1 MRSSR
6 PLHGRPY
13 SWFHC
18 WPLSR
23 SPSGPG
29 RALECRVGGGSIAR
43 VYDTG
48 QDHDHHEPRL
58 HKSHRKGGDL
68 EDREPRVVRALLETR
83 GRHPNWGA
91 KKLPAYL
98 ASKHPSWTLPAK
110 STAHDIL
117 RRNNLVPRR
126 RTRRRPGHPGRP
138 LTGFTEP
145 NRIWTADF
153 KGQFKTRDGVYCY
166 PLTIQD
172 GYSRFLLACQG
183 LPGTRFEATKR
194 VLTGV
199 FRT

>member
-1 MRSSR
+1 MPWNEVLLMDERTRFVADVRSGVHSISELCRRHGISR
-6 PLHGRPY
+6 KTGYKWIRRYLEEGPAGLAE
-13 SWFHC
+13 
-18 WPLSR
+18 R
-23 SPSGPG
+23 SH
-29 RALECRVGGGSIAR
+29 RTDAAR
-43 VYDTG
+43 VVT
-48 QDHDHHEPRL
+48 
-58 HKSHRKGGDL
+58 
-68 EDREPRVVRALLETR
+68 EPRVVRALLETR
-83 GRHPNWGA
+83 GRHPTWGA
-91 KKLPAYL
+91 KKLLAYL
-98 ASKHPSWTLPAK
+98 ARKHPSWTLPAK